1 MSDCGNVKKVFV
13 PVPEKEK
20 STISPVPSGFGIT
33 DIAAEKIRHFCS
45 VDGKSFEDYGLLVK
59 VVKDGCSGNSYTMD
73 LALVSEARERGDK
86 IFQHANG
93 AFAIVD
99 KISYFFV
106 IGSQLDYV
114 ESLLMSGFQIQ
125 NPNVKKSCSCGSSFA
140 V

>member
-13 PVPEKEK
+13 PVPDQEKP
-20 STISPVPSGFGIT
+20 SVAPISSGFGIT
-33 DIAAEKIRHFCS
+33 DIAAEKIRHFCR
-45 VDGKSFEDYGLLVK
+45 VDGKSFEAFGLLVK

-73 LALVSEARERGDK
+73 LASVPEARERGDK
-86 IFQHANG
+86 LFQHANG
-93 AFAIVD
+93 AFVIVD
-99 KISYFFV
+99 KLSYLFV